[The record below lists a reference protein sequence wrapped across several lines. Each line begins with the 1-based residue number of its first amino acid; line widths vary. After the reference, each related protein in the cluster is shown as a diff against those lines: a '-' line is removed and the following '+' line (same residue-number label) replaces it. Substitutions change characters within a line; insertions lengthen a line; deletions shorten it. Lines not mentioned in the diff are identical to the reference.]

1 MSKTPQILSTKLR
14 TVLSQFPYVPRTFG
28 LVWHV
33 AKGWTVA
40 WIVLL
45 IIQGVLPATTVY
57 LTKLVVDGLVRALRP
72 DSSWADRRSVLIL
85 IAILA
90 LVLLLIEGVRGILTW
105 VRTIQSEF
113 LRDHITDLIHEKS
126 TAVDL
131 SFYEFPDYYDHLHRA
146 RVEASYR
153 PTALLENLGSLLQN
167 SITLIAVG
175 AILIP
180 LGPWLS
186 LALIVSTIPAFLTV
200 VRYAVGHYRWR
211 QRITP
216 DERRTWYFDWLL
228 TSGDAAA
235 EIRLFGLGRHF
246 QDAYQALRRR
256 LRNERLEM
264 EQRQV
269 LAQLAAGIT
278 SLAIIGA
285 SLAWMVWRALQ
296 GFVTLGDLALIY
308 AAFNQ
313 GQQLMRSLL
322 ENVAQIY
329 ANTLFLSNLFEFLSQ
344 ESLIKDPVPGD
355 AIAPEQISQ
364 QIEFQ
369 NVTFRYPDSGSNAL
383 DDLNLTIPV
392 GQIVALVGPN
402 GAGKTTLLKLLC
414 RFYDPVG
421 GTIRIDNND
430 LKRIPLLRL
439 RRLVTAVFQQPV
451 HYNATL
457 SENIEYGDLDNEPG
471 PEKILAAA
479 AAAGVEDILPR
490 LPNGFDSLLGR
501 SFAGGAELSGGE
513 WQRVALARAFLRQAP
528 IIILDEP
535 TSALDPWAE
544 ADWLVRFRKL
554 AAGRTGIVIT
564 HRLTTAMHADVI
576 HVMEHG
582 RIVESGTHDQLLGL
596 KGRYAESWA
605 QQKREAS
612 DGVSTTGV

>member
-28 LVWHV
+28 LVWQV

-153 PTALLENLGSLLQN
+153 PNALLENLGNLLQN

-256 LRNERLEM
+256 LRNERLEL

-369 NVTFRYPDSGSNAL
+369 NVTFRYPDSERNAL

-402 GAGKTTLLKLLC
+402 GAGKTTLLKMLC
-414 RFYDPVG
+414 RFYDPLG

-430 LKRIPLLRL
+430 LKRIPLLHL

-471 PEKILAAA
+471 PEVIRAAA

-513 WQRVALARAFLRQAP
+513 WQRVALARAFLRRAP

-554 AAGRTGIVIT
+554 AAGRTAIVIT

-582 RIVESGTHDQLLGL
+582 RIVESGTHDQLLAL

-605 QQKREAS
+605 QQKREAI